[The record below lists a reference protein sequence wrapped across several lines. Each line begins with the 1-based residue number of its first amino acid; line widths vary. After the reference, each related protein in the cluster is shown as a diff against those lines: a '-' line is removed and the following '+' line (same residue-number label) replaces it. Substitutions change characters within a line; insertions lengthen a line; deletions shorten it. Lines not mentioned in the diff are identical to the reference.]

1 MKKHYTQAE
10 KKAYKAEQTQ
20 IKAVH
25 ERFDTFMSEH
35 GWSKFHLF
43 MRGSK
48 WTKDA
53 DTIIHDSDG
62 WHLNGQN
69 ITEKEFY
76 QHIHYPES

>member
-35 GWSKFHLF
+35 GWTKYHLF
-43 MRGSK
+43 MRGTK
-48 WTKDA
+48 WVKGD
-53 DTIIHDSDG
+53 DTIIYDRNG
-62 WHLNGQN
+62 WKLNEQTV
-69 ITEKEFY
+69 TEQE
-76 QHIHYPES
+76 IHKFLQYD